1 MAKYLHILGFLHV
14 HKKTVFS
21 DLFSIFS
28 WLKLDVS
35 LSKWFSRGS
44 FLSQSDNSSSSSRP
58 TFVIFFELIP
68 SLVPD
73 TWSKSWKYALNWG
86 AYPLFL
92 LLSFACLQV
101 SFRFLILSVQ
111 CQIDFAGPAATT
123 ETFISAQTLWLLVL
137 SVNLKFSFHE
147 LTNFGVWL
155 LPQRCRL
162 LWVSALADDAD
173 TSKLVG
179 DTLLDT
185 FSLNSGDWGNPW

>member
-1 MAKYLHILGFLHV
+1 MFC
-14 HKKTVFS
+14 
-21 DLFSIFS
+21 
-28 WLKLDVS
+28 WLELDVS
-35 LSKWFSRGS
+35 LLKLFSSGS
-44 FLSQSDNSSSSSRP
+44 FLSQSDNSSSSSKP
-58 TFVIFFELIP
+58 TCVIFFELIP

-92 LLSFACLQV
+92 LLSFACWQV
-101 SFRFLILSVQ
+101 SFRVLILSLQ

-155 LPQRCRL
+155 ATTMSFTLSFCLVRRC
-162 LWVSALADDAD
+162 WYFKVSWWYTPWYFFLKFWWLRK
-173 TSKLVG
+173 SLVKDLKQG
-179 DTLLDT
+179 KGA
-185 FSLNSGDWGNPW
+185 FQ

>member
-1 MAKYLHILGFLHV
+1 MFPD
-14 HKKTVFS
+14 S
-21 DLFSIFS
+21 FSIFS

-35 LSKWFSRGS
+35 LSKWFYGGS
-44 FLSQSDNSSSSSRP
+44 FLSQSDYSSYSSTP

-92 LLSFACLQV
+92 LLSFACWQV
-101 SFRFLILSVQ
+101 SFRVLILSLQ

-162 LWVSALADDAD
+162 LWVSVWSDDAD

>member
-14 HKKTVFS
+14 HKKAVFP
-21 DLFSIFS
+21 DLFAIFS
-28 WLKLDVS
+28 WSKLDVS
-35 LSKWFSRGS
+35 LSKWFSGGS

-58 TFVIFFELIP
+58 TFVIFSELIP

-73 TWSKSWKYALNWG
+73 TWSKSWKYVLNWG
-86 AYPLFL
+86 TYPLFL

-101 SFRFLILSVQ
+101 SFRFSILSVQ
-111 CQIDFAGPAATT
+111 CQIDFAGSAATT
-123 ETFISAQTLWLLVL
+123 ETFISAQTLWLLVH

-155 LPQRCRL
+155 LPQRCPL
-162 LWVSALADDAD
+162 LWVSPLSEDAG

-185 FSLNSGDWGNPW
+185 ISLNSGDWGNPW